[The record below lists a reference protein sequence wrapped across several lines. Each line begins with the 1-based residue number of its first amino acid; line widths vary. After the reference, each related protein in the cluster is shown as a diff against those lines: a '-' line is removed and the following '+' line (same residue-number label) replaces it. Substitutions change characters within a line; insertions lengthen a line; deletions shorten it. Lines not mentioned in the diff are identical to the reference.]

1 MDRLRARR
9 YLKIGIRRVS
19 RANKVAADLPA
30 CGTILL
36 LSNVRSEI
44 GRYHGA
50 KLETVLQSI
59 KRSGSRLTWASEKE
73 GSLGE
78 TARVLFH
85 CLCSNGLVIYF
96 YMIDRVA
103 KIVLVAAIG
112 CVLSVA
118 GRGEEIVKP
127 LKDIEY
133 AKVGSRSLGL
143 DLYLPENDSLDGII
157 VWIHGGAW
165 RSGSKNKVP
174 ALELVEQGWALASVD
189 YRLSGEARFPAQIH
203 DIKAAIRFLRAKSQE
218 YGFRAENVF
227 IMGSSAGGHLAAL
240 AGVTNGHDKLEGNVG
255 EHANESS
262 DIQGIV
268 SLYGASNL
276 TSILDQSTPHGLS
289 VRGPAL
295 DMFIGGHPDDVA
307 EIARLASPVFHVD
320 ADDPPLLLIHG
331 DQDPQMPIN
340 QSHELEG
347 RYESVGAP
355 VIFEALHGAKHGGK
369 MFYDTERLQRMHRF
383 LAGIVGGL

>member
-1 MDRLRARR
+1 MSPIVLRWKSSRAACPLAAVEVVSIAALAWKQVFAKGYDPGAANPARR
-9 YLKIGIRRVS
+9 QKRKALLELVGI
-19 RANKVAADLPA
+19 
-30 CGTILL
+30 
-36 LSNVRSEI
+36 LS
-44 GRYHGA
+44 
-50 KLETVLQSI
+50 
-59 KRSGSRLTWASEKE
+59 
-73 GSLGE
+73 
-78 TARVLFH
+78 H
-85 CLCSNGLVIYF
+85 CLCSDGLVIYF
-96 YMIDRVA
+96 DMIDRVA
-103 KIVLVAAIG
+103 KLVLVATIG
-112 CVLSVA
+112 CALSVA
-118 GRGEEIVKP
+118 GRSEEMVKP
-127 LKDIEY
+127 IKDIEY

-143 DLYLPENDSLDGII
+143 DLYLPEGDSLDGII

-276 TSILDQSTPHGLS
+276 TTILEQSTPHGLS

-295 DMFIGGHPDDVA
+295 DLFIGGQPDELVEA
-307 EIARLASPVFHVD
+307 TRLASPVFHVD